1 MDPLIKE
8 LSDQLAIL
16 NRKIRDADPW
26 EDGYGELL
34 AIYEHLLGVLNDK
47 ANADYESF
55 CQALTQSAAQIEK
68 EWAQSGAK
76 LSGQWLKDLQP
87 IFATVEKIIGKA
99 VPLLLLLL

>member
-8 LSDQLAIL
+8 LSDQLEIL
-16 NRKIRDADPW
+16 NHKIMDADPW
-26 EDGYGELL
+26 EDGYEGLL
-34 AIYEHLLGVLNDK
+34 AIYEHLLGVMKDK

-55 CQALTQSAAQIEK
+55 CLALTQSAAQIEK
-68 EWAQSGAK
+68 EWADNGGK

-87 IFATVEKIIGKA
+87 VFATVEKIIGKA